1 MRIDGGSGG
10 YGAGIQSASGAVEKT
25 QSPAGPDS
33 GQEQVESLR
42 EMLQEAREKAEERRE
57 SLKVRKS
64 GTQYGDA
71 AMMAYARLARA
82 KSQGEVSAA
91 AGYARRRIAQFQA
104 ALGSDSENSERIRA
118 AIRQLQKAVGRAG
131 KKKRE
136 LQREDLVRARQRRA
150 QLEKQRR
157 KAAGLNQ
164 ELNRR
169 RSMRMIREAGY
180 LRETEIDNRLQDQLA
195 QTRMELRA
203 QAQELS
209 AALGPSVEGAM
220 REYAVQAGE
229 LSSAPPAEVDIQ
241 A

>member
-10 YGAGIQSASGAVEKT
+10 YGAGIQSAPGAAEKT
-25 QSPAGPDS
+25 PLQPEPDS
-33 GQEQVESLR
+33 GQEQAESLR
-42 EMLQEAREKAEERRE
+42 EMLREAREQAEERRE
-57 SLKVRKS
+57 SLKVHKS

-91 AGYARRRIAQFQA
+91 AGYARRRIVQFQA

-136 LQREDLVRARQRRA
+136 LQREDLVKARQRRA

-164 ELNRR
+164 ELSRR

-229 LSSAPPAEVDIQ
+229 LTPAAPAEVDIQ